1 MSEAPVIVFDE
12 GAHVY
17 KVNDRVVPS
26 VTQIIYAAGLV
37 DDTWFTDE
45 ARNRGRIVHTASH
58 YLDEN
63 DLVLDSLDEKYR
75 PYLSAWERFK
85 REARFTPDLIEHR
98 IYHKVWGYCGTLDR
112 TGTFDG
118 GTKCILDLKT
128 SGSKSGTPEKWWP
141 LQLSAYISA
150 LDIPDPGAYRR
161 MNVSLHKDGTFRVHE
176 YPNGQYRDAWN
187 MFLACLSIWNYH
199 H

>member
-85 REARFTPDLIEHR
+85 RARSDTAEN
-98 IYHKVWGYCGTLDR
+98 YWQGYMAGLEYA
-112 TGTFDG
+112 
-118 GTKCILDLKT
+118 
-128 SGSKSGTPEKWWP
+128 SGLRKE
-141 LQLSAYISA
+141 L
-150 LDIPDPGAYRR
+150 
-161 MNVSLHKDGTFRVHE
+161 
-176 YPNGQYRDAWN
+176 
-187 MFLACLSIWNYH
+187 
-199 H
+199 